1 MTSEK
6 QAFCYGRAET
16 SKYGTRFCRVLK
28 SMGIEGIQHLNEF
41 TQQDIRKVLVL
52 DILGNQ
58 I

>member
-1 MTSEK
+1 
-6 QAFCYGRAET
+6 
-16 SKYGTRFCRVLK
+16 
-28 SMGIEGIQHLNEF
+28 MGIEGIQHLNEF